1 MTELFPNINIAYGE
15 IFLSFGA
22 LMLLMI
28 GVFKNNSVNL
38 VSWIAVGLIAV
49 TLFLTVAAGSEQT
62 YTFSNLFVADG
73 FTRFMKVL
81 VLLAAALAV
90 IMSREFFR

>member
-73 FTRFMKVL
+73 FLDDFLRHFLDHDCSMTLKT
-81 VLLAAALAV
+81 A
-90 IMSREFFR
+90 FR